1 MIIIMGPFYGK
12 FPPLFPY
19 FKRFLIGSGMGIV
32 WEIYRKGGAIIGG
45 PWKSHLCMVGKLG

>member
-1 MIIIMGPFYGK
+1 MGK

-32 WEIYRKGGAIIGG
+32 WEIYRKGVPLSGV
-45 PWKSHLCMVGKLG
+45 PENPTDVWFGKLG